1 LNSSRI
7 PPPSTTAAPTPSP
20 PGPEKRAGHIYVPAV
35 GTDAVD
41 VANTI
46 LGLAARRLDNG
57 KQPDTV
63 VVRTQL
69 DKARLERGIRE
80 ATPPEADEAAQKK
93 PAKKKA
99 GRAKVASAQHLLEV
113 LRQVPKHLP
122 PIRVNETD
130 GALAQLDPST
140 TKLYVTGHG
149 LEGGGGDGVYVK
161 NAGARSTH
169 LNSAQLAEQLIGDGL
184 PAGYEDVR
192 LRACY
197 GANEPEEGGLSTG
210 QQLANALGQR
220 GFDAVKV
227 SAYPGGIRA
236 FPSALEGDKLRG
248 VSVDHDSARTK
259 LSRTSEVR
267 VVYTPNV
274 APPNVDS
281 ELRADRQEEG
291 SQPRTS
297 DGG

>member
-57 KQPDTV
+57 KQPYPV

-130 GALAQLDPST
+130 G
-140 TKLYVTGHG
+140 
-149 LEGGGGDGVYVK
+149 VK